1 MAEQIGRLFVAVDA
15 KISPAL
21 TALKELDKQ
30 AIRTAQ
36 SMRTIGGA
44 NGGLDRT
51 AVASKKAGDSAKQ
64 LGTAANKAA
73 GDVKKLGS
81 AAGGAGRP
89 LNQLQTSMYRLSQS
103 FINLRYGNP
112 IGTVVG
118 LTQSMGGMAGAAR
131 GASAS
136 IGVLGGGVAALVT
149 AVVALGAGAVL
160 AGGAIGKFGLQ
171 AASNLE
177 MLRIQYEGLL
187 GSAGRA
193 RAEVDYLL
201 ELGQQ
206 SIIPTEGLFEANRLL
221 LAYGVTADGTRR
233 QLVKFMSDFGSA
245 TGIPAAR
252 LQDMAYALGQIQAQG
267 KANQIDMRQ
276 LANAG
281 LNLEMVYARVAKQQ
295 KISVAEAKNLTEEGK
310 LTAAI
315 LIPAITS
322 LGGKYADA
330 AEKAR
335 NSAQGILANIKD
347 IAKVKVGLA
356 FESLLTAL
364 KPVLKWVED
373 FVKAFN
379 FEDVAKGFQSLLDS
393 VKTAMGGITIGAEE
407 AGDSLGTFIG
417 EVLVT
422 LGANLQNIIR
432 LIRSMVEVIHQI
444 GRSIYYA
451 AQNIIIGFAKVMGFL
466 NDSMDW
472 LGIVSDEAG
481 QKARDGFS
489 EMESAAQKASD
500 NAVAEIESAAK
511 RLDEIWSQ
519 PSYKALYF
527 YMSPLE
533 KGIASGQVPKQAAD
547 PQPKWYTDMLD
558 RMSAGADTSITDDKK
573 KGGSKK
579 IDPLIEKLKKLGETV
594 VGLQDITRRPFGEK
608 SFIQKEFGDISS
620 ADKIIS
626 AFDKTKK
633 AVVDFYDASAALA
646 TKAGKSL
653 LGKRKDR
660 TLADLRD
667 RTQELVNLANEN
679 KRLAKELDDWRKA
692 EGLRVQSDIDSLKN
706 TYEGYNDARGYAVK
720 GLIQNAQDA
729 LDAAT
734 QAYDDANS
742 KLQDLI
748 SARDD
753 FLNSIRESAR
763 SFVNALSVSSEMVQE
778 YTRLDDVG
786 SFMINEKQKSASLK
800 EQMASRLETV
810 KKFAE
815 NMKILMAQGLNGQL
829 LQDLVNA
836 GPEAAGDAMQ
846 ELVNGG
852 QASIDEINQ
861 IQSELDAVIGG
872 IQGSASAAWFDP
884 AINIQ
889 QGVVNQLATQKAAA
903 EQALRDAQAAYT
915 MRLAQLEEYQKNVE
929 AGTDAH
935 SLALTDRIKA
945 NETAAQEIADG
956 MQAKLAWLTDPK
968 NKKNTDV
975 LGNAAIAG
983 FIAGMKS
990 QRRPA
995 IDAAQDIANAVS
1007 STIANAFKIKSP
1019 SRLMMQY
1026 GSWVSE
1032 GLAIGME
1039 SALPK
1044 VEAASLRMSQAAL
1057 PSISG
1062 DGPGAP
1068 TIIVKIGERELTD
1081 IVNTEVISH
1090 DQRQVDFVLAGR
1102 R

>member
-15 KISPAL
+15 NVKPAL
-21 TALKELDKQ
+21 NALRMLDQQ

-36 SMRTIGGA
+36 SMRTIGGSTPSI
-44 NGGLDRT
+44 DKT
-51 AVASKKAGDSAKQ
+51 AQASQ
-64 LGTAANKAA
+64 KAA
-73 GDVKKLGS
+73 TGAKKLGDESRKAADGVKKMGS

-103 FINLRYGNP
+103 FINMRYGNP

-131 GASAS
+131 GASAGM
-136 IGVLGGGVAALVT
+136 GVVATGMAGVAVAAAALVGG
-149 AVVALGAGAVL
+149 VVL
-160 AGGAIGKFGLQ
+160 AGGAMAKFGLQ
-171 AASNLE
+171 MAAQFETLN
-177 MLRIQYEGLL
+177 IQFTGLL
-187 GSAGRA
+187 GSAERA
-193 RAEVDYLL
+193 TEEMQFLL
-201 ELGQQ
+201 TLGSQ
-206 SIIPTEGLFEANRLL
+206 SVVPTEQLMEADRML
-221 LAYGVTADGTRR
+221 LAYGITADGTRR
-233 QLVKFMSDFGSA
+233 HLVKFMSDFGSA
-245 TGIPAAR
+245 TGISTAK
-252 LQDMAYALGQIQAQG
+252 LGDMAYALGQIQSQG
-267 KANQIDMRQ
+267 KANQIDLRQ

-281 LNLEMVYARVAKQQ
+281 LNLSTVYEKVAKQQ
-295 KISVAEAKNLTEEGK
+295 GISVSAAKKLASEGK
-310 LTAAI
+310 LTSSV
-315 LIPAITS
+315 LIPAIIS
-322 LGGKYADA
+322 MGDSYADA
-330 AEKAR
+330 GQKA
-335 NSAQGILANIKD
+335 AQSTQGLLANIKD
-347 IAKVKVGLA
+347 IAKIKLGTA
-356 FESLLTAL
+356 FEGLLEKL
-364 KPVLKWVED
+364 KPILQWAMD
-373 FVKAFN
+373 FLKAFDFAPIAAAFGN
-379 FEDVAKGFQSLLDS
+379 LFDAISSVFSDVDANATNSALNIADSIGWVVNVVAGAVKKMMQYWAALFNTVNAIWQGLQAVVLSVVATMMNGIADALDVIAPAADFLGWEWPAAAS
-393 VKTAMGGITIGAEE
+393 ANMRTWAENVGNAAVS
-407 AGDSLGTFIG
+407 AGNSMIDAGKAAASAWGTFITDWDFKSIPKAKITPSKP
-417 EVLVT
+417 LD
-422 LGANLQNIIR
+422 LGKL
-432 LIRSMVEVIHQI
+432 S
-444 GRSIYYA
+444 
-451 AQNIIIGFAKVMGFL
+451 GFG
-466 NDSMDW
+466 
-472 LGIVSDEAG
+472 SDEDSDS
-481 QKARDGFS
+481 DG
-489 EMESAAQKASD
+489 
-500 NAVAEIESAAK
+500 
-511 RLDEIWSQ
+511 
-519 PSYKALYF
+519 
-527 YMSPLE
+527 
-533 KGIASGQVPKQAAD
+533 KGK
-547 PQPKWYTDMLD
+547 KK
-558 RMSAGADTSITDDKK
+558 TDD
-573 KGGSKK
+573 
-579 IDPLIEKLKKLGETV
+579 LIARLKKLAETV
-594 VGLQDITRRPFGEK
+594 SALQDLTRRPFGED

-786 SFMINEKQKSASLK
+786 SFMLNEKQKSASLK
-800 EQMASRLETV
+800 EQMASGLETV

-990 QRRPA
+990 QRQAA
-995 IDAAQDIANAVS
+995 INAAQDIANAVS

>member
-1 MAEQIGRLFVAVDA
+1 
-15 KISPAL
+15 
-21 TALKELDKQ
+21 
-30 AIRTAQ
+30 
-36 SMRTIGGA
+36 MRTIGGA
-44 NGGLDRT
+44 NGGLDKT
-51 AVASKKAGDSAKQ
+51 AVASKKAGDGAKK
-64 LGTAANKAA
+64 LGTEADKAA
-73 GDVKKLGS
+73 AGVKKLGS

-89 LNQLQTSMYRLSQS
+89 MNQLQTSMYRLSQS

-112 IGTVVG
+112 IAG
-118 LTQSMGGMAGAAR
+118 MGIVAAGMAGVAVAA
-131 GASAS
+131 
-136 IGVLGGGVAALVT
+136 AALVG
-149 AVVALGAGAVL
+149 VVVL
-160 AGGAIGKFGLQ
+160 AGGAIAKFGLQ
-171 AASNLE
+171 AAASLE
-177 MLRIQYEGLL
+177 TLRIQFETLL
-187 GSAGRA
+187 PAGQA
-193 RAEVDYLL
+193 AADEIQFIQA
-201 ELGQQ
+201 LGQQ
-206 SIIPTEGLFEANRLL
+206 SIMPTEQIMEANRAL
-221 LAYGVTADGTRR
+221 LAFGVNAQGTRWH
-233 QLVKFMSDFGSA
+233 LVKMMADWGSA
-245 TGIPAAR
+245 TGMTTSQFQN
-252 LQDMAYALGQIQAQG
+252 LGYAIGQINSQGRATAQE
-267 KANQIDMRQ
+267 IRQ
-276 LANAG
+276 LNQANIPVEQ
-281 LNLEMVYARVAKQQ
+281 L
-295 KISVAEAKNLTEEGK
+295 AKNLGLSTDQFKKMVEAGDMTADKLLPALVAIGEGSAEGARK
-310 LTAAI
+310 AADSVNGMI
-315 LIPAITS
+315 
-322 LGGKYADA
+322 
-330 AEKAR
+330 
-335 NSAQGILANIKD
+335 ANIKD
-347 IAKVKVGLA
+347 AIQFKLASAFTGLL
-356 FESLLTAL
+356 EQL
-364 KPVLKWVED
+364 KPVIEWVQD
-373 FVKAFN
+373 FVNAFDFTPIAAAFGN
-379 FEDVAKGFQSLLDS
+379 LFSYVSEVFVDVDANASNSALNIADS
-393 VKTAMGGITIGAEE
+393 IGWVVNVVAGALKKMLQYWSFLFNGVNTIWQAITA
-407 AGDSLGTFIG
+407 
-417 EVLVT
+417 LVAAT
-422 LGANLQNIIR
+422 LGQVVDNMATIVGWLATVGEAVGMSWGESLRSAEQ
-432 LIRSMVEVIHQI
+432 SMVNFANTAN
-444 GRSIYYA
+444 SA
-451 AQNIIIGFAKVMGFL
+451 AN
-466 NDSMDW
+466 
-472 LGIVSDEAG
+472 
-481 QKARDGFS
+481 
-489 EMESAAQKASD
+489 SAAQSMVD
-500 NAVAEIESAAK
+500 AAK
-511 RLDEIWSQ
+511 ATAAAFGNLITDWD
-519 PSYKALYF
+519 F
-527 YMSPLE
+527 
-533 KGIASGQVPKQAAD
+533 KGIPKAEVVTTTMPVIPDMTFDPPSG
-547 PQPKWYTDMLD
+547 LD
-558 RMSAGADTSITDDKK
+558 DRNGKGKGAKKTDD
-573 KGGSKK
+573 
-579 IDPLIEKLKKLGETV
+579 LIARLKKLAETV
-594 VGLQDITRRPFGEK
+594 TAVQDLTRRPFGED

-626 AFDKTKK
+626 AFNKTKK
-633 AVVDFYDASAALA
+633 AVVDFYDASAAVA

-660 TLADLRD
+660 TLAGLRD

-692 EGLRVQSDIDSLKN
+692 EGERVQSDIDSLKN

-748 SARDD
+748 AARDD

-829 LQDLVNA
+829 LQDLVSA

-903 EQALRDAQAAYT
+903 EQALLDAQAAYT

-956 MQAKLAWLTDPK
+956 MQAKLGWLTDPK

-975 LGNAAIAG
+975 LGNAAIEG

-990 QRRPA
+990 QRQA
-995 IDAAQDIANAVS
+995 AVNAAQDIANAVS
-1007 STIANAFKIKSP
+1007 STIASAFKIKSP

-1068 TIIVKIGERELTD
+1068 TVIVKIGERELTD

>member
-1 MAEQIGRLFVAVDA
+1 MAAIGRLWIAVNADA
-15 KISPAL
+15 KPAL
-21 TALKELDKQ
+21 AQIAKLDTAMRNTATQARNLGGASGQGMDKTTQ
-30 AIRTAQ
+30 ATNKAAQ
-36 SMRTIGGA
+36 SAT
-44 NGGLDRT
+44 
-51 AVASKKAGDSAKQ
+51 K

-81 AAGGAGRP
+81 AAGDVGRP

-103 FINLRYGNP
+103 FINMRYGNP
-112 IGTVVG
+112 IGTIVG

-131 GASAS
+131 GAAS
-136 IGVLGGGVAALVT
+136 GMGVVATGMAGVAVAGAALVGG
-149 AVVALGAGAVL
+149 VVL
-160 AGGAIGKFGLQ
+160 AGAAMAKFGLQ
-171 AASNLE
+171 MAAQFETLN
-177 MLRIQYEGLL
+177 IQFTGLL
-187 GSAGRA
+187 GSAERA
-193 RAEVDYLL
+193 TEEMQFLL
-201 ELGQQ
+201 TLGSQ
-206 SIIPTEGLFEANRLL
+206 SVVPTEQLMEADRLL

-233 QLVKFMSDFGSA
+233 HLVKFMSDFGSA
-245 TGIPAAR
+245 TGISNAK
-252 LQDMAYALGQIQAQG
+252 LGDMAYALGQIQSQG
-267 KANQIDMRQ
+267 RANQIDLRQ
-276 LANAG
+276 LAVAG
-281 LNLEMVYARVAKQQ
+281 LNLATVYEKVAKQQ
-295 KISVAEAKNLTEEGK
+295 GISVSAAQKLASEGK
-310 LTAAI
+310 LTSSV
-315 LIPAITS
+315 LIPAIIS
-322 LGGKYADA
+322 MGDSYADA
-330 AEKAR
+330 GQKA
-335 NSAQGILANIKD
+335 AQSTQGLLANIKD
-347 IAKVKVGLA
+347 IAKIKLGTA
-356 FESLLTAL
+356 FEGLLEKLKPILQWVMDFLRAFDFAPIAAAFGNLFSYISEAFADVDANSTDSALNIADTIGNIVNVVAFAL
-364 KPVLKWVED
+364 KKMLQYWG
-373 FVKAFN
+373 FLFN
-379 FEDVAKGFQSLLDS
+379 GVNAIWQAIIAVVMS
-393 VKTAMGGITIGAEE
+393 
-407 AGDSLGTFIG
+407 
-417 EVLVT
+417 T
-422 LGANLQNIIR
+422 LGSVVDNMATIVGWLATVGEAVGMSWGEGLRSAEQ
-432 LIRSMVEVIHQI
+432 SMVNFATTAN
-444 GRSIYYA
+444 SA
-451 AQNIIIGFAKVMGFL
+451 AN
-466 NDSMDW
+466 
-472 LGIVSDEAG
+472 
-481 QKARDGFS
+481 
-489 EMESAAQKASD
+489 SAAQSMIGAAKAS
-500 NAVAEIESAAK
+500 AAAFGG
-511 RLDEIWSQ
+511 L
-519 PSYKALYF
+519 
-527 YMSPLE
+527 
-533 KGIASGQVPKQAAD
+533 
-547 PQPKWYTDMLD
+547 
-558 RMSAGADTSITDDKK
+558 ITDWDFKSIPKAKITPSEPLDLGKLGGFGGGGDDDGNSGGKGKK
-573 KGGSKK
+573 KT
-579 IDPLIEKLKKLGETV
+579 DDLIARLKKLAETV
-594 VGLQDITRRPFGEK
+594 TALQDLTRRPFGEK

-633 AVVDFYDASAALA
+633 AVVDFYEASAAVA
-646 TKAGKSL
+646 SKAGKAS
-653 LGKRKDR
+653 LGKQKNS
-660 TLADLRD
+660 TLKNLREQ
-667 RTQELVNLANEN
+667 TQTLVNLANEN

-889 QGVVNQLATQKAAA
+889 QGVVNQLAAQKAAA
-903 EQALRDAQAAYT
+903 EQALLDAQASYN
-915 MRLAQLEEYQKNVE
+915 MRLAQYEAYQASIE

-935 SLALTDRIKA
+935 SLALTERIKT
-945 NETAAQEIADG
+945 NEEAAQAIADG

-975 LGNAAIAG
+975 LGNAAIEG

-990 QRRPA
+990 QRQA
-995 IDAAQDIANAVS
+995 AVNAAQDIADAVS

-1068 TIIVKIGERELTD
+1068 TVIVKIGERELTD